1 MEQDKLQERLDNL
14 LGIYRDRWNWLYHM
28 STYSYNDMLQ
38 QMSQDYY
45 LLDKYLGT
53 DESRYNPFADDLFDF
68 IKAFNGYVQE
78 NGRVSALYFLNNL
91 DENRNGKHLSQEM
104 ERVYALLKEK
114 QYWQDEHNSKSA
126 LMIFCEIICNPL

>member
-1 MEQDKLQERLDNL
+1 MEQDKLQERLEKL

-45 LLDKYLGT
+45 LLDTYLGT
-53 DESRYNPFADDLFDF
+53 DKGRYNPYADDLFDF
-68 IKAFNGYVQE
+68 IKAFNGYIQE

-114 QYWQDEHNSKSA
+114 Q
-126 LMIFCEIICNPL
+126 